1 MARGDKVVS
10 GHGLD
15 SMISQESIRGSFDPL
30 WNGMW
35 LWEAPQELQQHQ
47 AVNSVTGYGQVAFVV
62 TSPQQGSCHCPP
74 GNSPGMA
81 LHIPERRAQLQLCLQ
96 QSLGIAGTHPPPRGD
111 CAGLELLPSSLFCLT
126 GPTDPGKGPPAPK
139 ALLGVPQGWISPGP
153 RTPGPEPSGTAPGR
167 TRWSGSPGEAPG
179 CCRRFAC
186 APGTAKDRSLAAELL
201 HPAAFLAGN
210 AAG

>member
-1 MARGDKVVS
+1 
-10 GHGLD
+10 
-15 SMISQESIRGSFDPL
+15 MIPL

-47 AVNSVTGYGQVAFVV
+47 TVNSVTGYGQGGFCCHQPSAGKLSL
-62 TSPQQGSCHCPP
+62 SPWEQWTC
-74 GNSPGMA
+74 PGMA

-96 QSLGIAGTHPPPRGD
+96 QSLGIAGTHPPPHGD
-111 CAGLELLPSSLFCLT
+111 CAGLELLPSSLLCLT
-126 GPTDPGKGPPAPK
+126 GPIDPGKGPPAPK

-167 TRWSGSPGEAPG
+167 TRWSGSPGEAPW
-179 CCRRFAC
+179 CCHRFAC